1 MDGEMIC
8 GGCGR
13 HIVPP
18 EDLPDGARFLCSR
31 CLFMLALPLPGVRVA
46 ERERPIVWST
56 RVIWIGFA
64 LILAAG
70 MTPSLLFGYFTGR
83 VYIGYIMAFSFL
95 LVLGVPAWVALFR
108 KLRNL
113 QLNQAVLYSLMG
125 PWLLTWSFLPGV
137 DPGQGRTL
145 LWFGGAATALGLVFL
160 VLTLYSMRAMPRA

>member
-13 HIVPP
+13 HVEPP
-18 EDLPDGARFLCSR
+18 EDLPGGARFLCAR
-31 CLFMLALPLPGVRVA
+31 CLFMLALPLPDVRVA
-46 ERERPIVWST
+46 KKERPIVWST
-56 RVIWIGFA
+56 RITWIGFA

-70 MTPSLLFGYFTGR
+70 MTPSLLFGYFTSR

-95 LVLGVPAWVALFR
+95 LLLCVPAWLALFR
-108 KLRNL
+108 KVRNM
-113 QLNQAVLYSLMG
+113 QLNQAVLYSLLG
-125 PWLLTWSFLPGV
+125 PWLLVWSFLPGV

-160 VLTLYSMRAMPRA
+160 ALTLYSMRVMPRA